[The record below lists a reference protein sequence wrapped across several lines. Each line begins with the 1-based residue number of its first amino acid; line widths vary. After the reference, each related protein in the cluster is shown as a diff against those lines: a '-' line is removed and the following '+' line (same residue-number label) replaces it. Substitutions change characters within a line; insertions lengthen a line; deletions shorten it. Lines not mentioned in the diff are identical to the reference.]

1 MSTRFQPRDAV
12 VEYLRKTLLG
22 PVAGDTEQVEG
33 TPLLRYMTGLLFP
46 SGVHIRDA
54 ESALTATA
62 EEEGQTTGD
71 ERESTGTAAGVEL
84 SSEALPSAVG
94 ISFRVRDDAAIR
106 CAVSAATYA
115 PDASVSSGRR
125 RSAKTWIR
133 RPLGDAT
140 TNKSIEVSK
149 SSGPVSLWGGVAR
162 LVTKWRSSNDGS
174 AIVTVAVVNAQVAG
188 GRGPDPAN
196 TLFQVG
202 LRCEA
207 VNGNI
212 LRYPEVGSTHGEG
225 SEESEV
231 AYLYR
236 GESLFARGHGAAATW
251 GGQCDSGCEWV
262 AIDFIPAVDVPK
274 ASFELSASGLDP
286 RYCSLEFLSSAPR
299 QEVIASLRTLVTAY
313 GEWVNMKR
321 AQAERPGQP
330 QVAGTMVRRAT
341 RWLERMQLGLD
352 RIADNE
358 IAWKSFRLANEAM
371 ALQMVLIKA
380 RPKVPYARREQRK
393 PPAPN
398 IQGKSWRPFQIAF
411 LLASIDSLVNE
422 GSSDRDT
429 ADVIWFPTGGGKTEA
444 YLLVSAFELI
454 RRRLVFG
461 ECDTATA
468 IISRY
473 TLRFLTAQQFQRTA
487 ALVVALEL
495 VRRRAPGE
503 LGTREFTLGLWAGR
517 DVTPNSHRIAHER
530 FEDQVGAH
538 APRNP
543 FLLQACPC
551 CGTAIFPSTASDR
564 GAFGVVATLNEF
576 RFFCPND
583 ICEFHGGLPLN
594 VVDES
599 LYRAPPSIVLG
610 TVDKFAQLPWD
621 DSARVFFGGPDDRS
635 PPPSLILQ
643 DELHLISGP
652 LGTLAAPYDAAIDTI
667 IKLRGGNAKRVC
679 STATI
684 RNAREQVQGLY
695 GRPVAVFPP
704 PCSAWDDAFFFSTA
718 RDKPGRTYVGVM
730 GQGYIKPVVAMAWT
744 SAALLQ
750 SVKEVAL
757 DLPTLDSYWTL
768 LAYHNSR
775 RELGRTLSAARDEV
789 QARIQAIA
797 SSPSVAR
804 VLGEPLE
811 LSAQMVKSLGE
822 AIEALEKPHT
832 PEDPAADL
840 VPCTSIISVGVDLD
854 RLGLMLVNG
863 QPKLTSEYIQAT
875 SRVGRAAVPG
885 LVVSLLAA
893 TKPRDRSHYEDFR
906 AFHESIYRHVEPTS
920 VTPYALPARER
931 TLHAA
936 LVAVVRHATQ
946 FRRNEQAKT
955 INFSDPDVRA
965 AIAELRRIMCASDPT
980 EATAISRLMD
990 DRLREWEEASVTG
1003 FGLLYERKQ
1012 AGYAFRALLAEYG
1025 KALGGAL
1032 WPTMNSVRNVDAEV
1046 RLKLA

>member
-1 MSTRFQPRDAV
+1 MSSSFQPLDAV
-12 VEYLRKTLLG
+12 VDFLRKTLLG
-22 PVAGDTEQVEG
+22 PVAGETEQVEG

-46 SGVHIRDA
+46 SGVQVREA
-54 ESALTATA
+54 ERALTATA
-62 EEEGQTTGD
+62 EEEGQTIEDDRGLTGV
-71 ERESTGTAAGVEL
+71 AAGVEL

-94 ISFRVRDDAAIR
+94 ISFRVSDDAVIR
-106 CAVSAATYA
+106 CVVSAATYK
-115 PDASVSSGRR
+115 PVASASGGRR
-125 RSAKTWIR
+125 RSAKKWIR
-133 RPLGDAT
+133 SPLGDAT
-140 TNKSIEVSK
+140 TNRSIEVSK
-149 SSGPVSLWGGVAR
+149 YSEPIPLWGGVAR

-174 AIVTVAVVNAQVAG
+174 AIVTVALVNTLVAG

-202 LRCEA
+202 LRCET
-207 VNGNI
+207 VSGYI
-212 LRYPEVGSTHGEG
+212 LRYPEVGSAHSEG
-225 SEESEV
+225 SEENEV

-236 GESLFARGHGAAATW
+236 GEALFARGHGAAATW
-251 GGQCDSGCEWV
+251 GGNCDSGCEWV

-274 ASFELSASGLDP
+274 ASFELAATGLDP

-299 QEVIASLRTLVTAY
+299 KEVIASLRTVVTAY
-313 GEWVNMKR
+313 ENWIKKQH

-330 QVAGTMVRRAT
+330 RVASTLVSRAT

-358 IAWKSFRLANEAM
+358 TAWESFRLANEAM
-371 ALQMVLIKA
+371 AFQMALIKG
-380 RPKVPYARREQRK
+380 RPKVPYTRREQRK
-393 PPAPN
+393 PPSLDM
-398 IQGKSWRPFQIAF
+398 QGKSWRPFQIAF
-411 LLASIDSLVNE
+411 LLASIDALISE
-422 GSSDRDT
+422 QSKDRDT

-461 ECDTATA
+461 DRDTATA

-487 ALVVALEL
+487 ALVVALEV
-495 VRRRAPGE
+495 VRRRAPGM

-530 FEDQVGAH
+530 FEDEVDAQ

-543 FLLQACPC
+543 FLLQACPF
-551 CGTAIFPSTASDR
+551 CGTAIFPHTASDR
-564 GAFGVVATLNEF
+564 SEFGVVATLNDF
-576 RFFCPND
+576 KFFCPND
-583 ICEFHGGLPLN
+583 ICDFHDGLPLN

-599 LYRAPPSIVLG
+599 LYRKPPSIILG

-621 DSARVFFGGPDDRS
+621 DSARIFFGGPDDMS
-635 PPPSLILQ
+635 PPPSLVLQ
-643 DELHLISGP
+643 DELHLIAGP

-667 IKLRGGNAKRVC
+667 IRLRGGNAKRVC

-684 RNAREQVQGLY
+684 RNAHEQVQGLY

-704 PCSAWDDAFFFSTA
+704 PCSAWDDAFFFGTA
-718 RDKPGRTYVGVM
+718 RDKPGRRYVGVM

-757 DLPTLDSYWTL
+757 DPATLDSYWTL
-768 LAYHNSR
+768 LTYHNSR

-832 PEDPAADL
+832 PGDPSVDL

-885 LVVSLLAA
+885 LVVSLFAA

-955 INFSDPDVRA
+955 VNFSHPAVRA
-965 AIAELRRIMCASDPT
+965 AIAELRRIMCASDPS
-980 EATAISRLMD
+980 EAAAITRLLD

-1003 FGLLYERKQ
+1003 FGLLFERKQ

-1046 RLKLA
+1046 SLKLI